1 MRQLAKAIIIL
12 LLALLP
18 VAPAFAFT
26 VDAPLADAAQE
37 ARARALFSE
46 IRCVVCESEAIS
58 DSPAE
63 VARDMRRAIR
73 GQIETGK
80 SDSEIKAEL
89 AAKYGDA
96 ILMDPPFKNS
106 TALLWFGPW
115 LVLGF
120 GIIATYFYFRAVKQ
134 VKP

>member
-1 MRQLAKAIIIL
+1 MRQLVRVIIIFFL
-12 LLALLP
+12 S
-18 VAPAFAFT
+18 APAFALT
-26 VDAPLADAAQE
+26 VDAPLADAVQE

-46 IRCVVCESEAIS
+46 IRCVVCESEAIA

-73 GQIETGK
+73 GQIEAGK
-80 SDSEIKAEL
+80 SDGEIKADL
-89 AAKYGDA
+89 AEKYGDV
-96 ILMDPPFKNS
+96 ILMNPPLKNS
-106 TALLWFGPW
+106 TMLLWFGPW

-120 GIIATYFYFRAVKQ
+120 GIIATCFYFRSAKQ

>member
-1 MRQLAKAIIIL
+1 MRQLAKAIII

-26 VDAPLADAAQE
+26 VDVPLTDVAQE
-37 ARARALFSE
+37 ERAKALFGE

-73 GQIETGK
+73 GQIEAGK

-89 AAKYGDA
+89 AAKYGDV
-96 ILMDPPFKNS
+96 ILMNPPLKNS

-120 GIIATYFYFRAVKQ
+120 GIIATYFYFRAAKQ